1 MKEISECMTKITEC
15 TVPGRCGVGCSAKRR
30 GGRGRTERLMRRLGV
45 AGVVRGK
52 TVRTTIQDKDGVR
65 LRSW

>member
-1 MKEISECMTKITEC
+1 M
-15 TVPGRCGVGCSAKRR
+15 PGRCGVGCSAKRR